1 MKIYFYHNN
10 ENKIFIE
17 ILFSFF
23 CIFIVFLYFINFFV
37 GPRQYTSSS
46 FCIFFCG
53 NFFLFQKTKHIEMTT
68 SYLFIFRLSHR
79 VQ

>member
-10 ENKIFIE
+10 ENKIFIDFIFFY
-17 ILFSFF
+17 ILFF
-23 CIFIVFLYFINFFV
+23 CILYFINFFV

-68 SYLFIFRLSHR
+68 PYLFIFRLSHR